1 MLRESKSFRQN
12 LLCYNRI
19 ESAKTQQSIGGFYM
33 NRLAPTSW
41 ECKYHIVFAPKFRR
55 QAIYG
60 KLKVEI
66 GKILRDLCDRKGIEI
81 TAA

>member
-1 MLRESKSFRQN
+1 
-12 LLCYNRI
+12 
-19 ESAKTQQSIGGFYM
+19 M
-33 NRLAPTSW
+33 NRLAHTSW
-41 ECKYHIVFAPKFRR
+41 ECKYDIVFAPKFRR